1 MIQINRN
8 STFVAIGKA
17 ILFCIVNT
25 VLLKLSLYIVS
36 TIPVQFDGFVSSS
49 IGPILVLVTTYLF
62 IRFDKQSFSRIGLK
76 FEPATF
82 KKFLV
87 GFILGLGIMSLYVLC
102 LLYSLGLR
110 IQPNSNISF
119 LFLLLNVL
127 PIIIMLAF
135 MEEVIFRAYPL
146 VIIKNKLGQTAS
158 LVITSLLFGFYHLF
172 FGWGIAG
179 FISTSTW
186 GLAFGLLAILSK
198 GISMPTGFH
207 AAGNFAQL
215 ILGTTGNTYSIWH
228 IADKNGLQIKNFV
241 ASATATIIA
250 ELVLLALIILWM
262 RLTLRKTNYRQ
273 AQF

>member
-198 GISMPTGFH
+198 GISMPTGFYPPH
-207 AAGNFAQL
+207 ENRLAFLCQPVFMRRV
-215 ILGTTGNTYSIWH
+215 ILHS
-228 IADKNGLQIKNFV
+228 
-241 ASATATIIA
+241 
-250 ELVLLALIILWM
+250 
-262 RLTLRKTNYRQ
+262 
-273 AQF
+273 